1 MVGGLGAQG
10 SRWHEFQPKS
20 QRARDG
26 DGPKFQSESEGRER
40 LSQLLR
46 QAGGVPSYS
55 AFCSGPS
62 TDWVRPI
69 RLGQAICFI
78 QSTHSNAKLPQK
90 YEHTQNKC
98 GFQMTGTPAA
108 QAARPSR
115 RTLPRGF
122 CPCNG
127 VEFCPTS
134 PCGAKAAT
142 ILSWFRQDT
151 EEAAGP
157 RQGLGEAAEVGL
169 GGALPRVWT

>member
-26 DGPKFQSESEGRER
+26 EGPKFQSESEGRER

-46 QAGGVPSYS
+46 QAG
-55 AFCSGPS
+55 
-62 TDWVRPI
+62 
-69 RLGQAICFI
+69 
-78 QSTHSNAKLPQK
+78 
-90 YEHTQNKC
+90 
-98 GFQMTGTPAA
+98 
-108 QAARPSR
+108 
-115 RTLPRGF
+115 
-122 CPCNG
+122 G